1 MNRTVMDFLTR
12 KMRDN
17 RRNDYEDGR
26 RGDNR
31 RGRDNRDMRNNR
43 DRRDNRD
50 NRDYNDS
57 YDYEDSRD
65 YRDMRRGRDNRDYE
79 DSRDYN
85 DYEDSRDYNDYG
97 DKLKLTKADMMQWK
111 KMLQNADGTHGE
123 HYDMEQ
129 IMQASEKMN
138 VRFNNFSEKELC
150 MTVNM
155 LYSDYC
161 RLVKKYIPPEKE
173 LHFFIEMAKAFLD
186 DEDGPEPS
194 EKLALYFHC
203 ISNA

>member
-17 RRNDYEDGR
+17 RRSDY
-26 RGDNR
+26 R
-31 RGRDNRDMRNNR
+31 RGRDNRDMRDMRDNR
-43 DRRDNRD
+43 DRRDY
-50 NRDYNDS
+50 RDYNDS

-65 YRDMRRGRDNRDYE
+65 YRDNRDNRRGRDNRDYE

-85 DYEDSRDYNDYG
+85 DYDERDYNDYN

-129 IMQASEKMN
+129 IMQAAEKMN

-173 LHFFIEMAKAFLD
+173 LQFYIEMAKAFLD